1 MYKRQ
6 FGEGPDES
14 HTLQTKLQTE
24 TIHSSYVSAGTYKYE
39 RLAPPV
45 QCPRGCSQW
54 RYSAVK
60 TEAQADSHWTSD
72 VYEAM
77 QVAITR
83 APDACESEE
92 KDIVDPDSPVDDKE
106 LAEQLKHRLGVLDRA
121 EAVELVAKEQ
131 LEDETT
137 TDISV
142 RGSFGGICTVSIRNA
157 GHGEAQSGDDRHL
170 RLRIVETRS
179 CRAEPVYI

>member
-1 MYKRQ
+1 MDAMRQ
-6 FGEGPDES
+6 CLGEGPDES

-45 QCPRGCSQW
+45 QCPRGCSQS
-54 RYSAVK
+54 RSSAVK

-72 VYEAM
+72 VCEAM
-77 QVAITR
+77 QVTTTR
-83 APDACESEE
+83 APIACKSEE
-92 KDIVDPDSPVDDKE
+92 KGIVDPDWPIDDKE

-121 EAVELVAKEQ
+121 EAVELVKEEQ

-137 TDISV
+137 TEWFSSRRHSGIF
-142 RGSFGGICTVSIRNA
+142 GSRPKACIT
-157 GHGEAQSGDDRHL
+157 GE
-170 RLRIVETRS
+170 
-179 CRAEPVYI
+179 